1 MLNIINSNQ
10 DIKFRGTEDVQGG
23 RSNKRIIKRRVNG
36 RISSDRFEKS
46 IHNELENYPQKK
58 GIFTK
63 AKEFIINLLSVSTD
77 TKPVSGLKTEQNVK
91 DKSVIEGGIPQPEF
105 VTDYETRIAGLK
117 QGEDIDTEWVKNNTD
132 LIKEVANFDVEN
144 ADTPKLIRNIN
155 KNKENFIN
163 EVETSYAD
171 KKSAYIDSIRKEYID
186 IDPKE
191 EKDKALQGL
200 DALIKYGTK
209 EDLRGLSLSYKV
221 SRDDD
226 IMQRYAKLARKVG
239 DPDDSISISAKL
251 DPDDNYYNDTT
262 KKELMKTAKKLMVDD
277 APFGFHKNEEYAEYL
292 QYRYYYENSQDPEMV
307 SMAKSILNRLAEE
320 NPTYM
325 AHID

>member
-163 EVETSYAD
+163 EVENSYAD

-186 IDPKE
+186 IDPE
-191 EKDKALQGL
+191 VEKDKALQGL
-200 DALIKYGTK
+200 EALIKYGSR
-209 EDLRGLSLSYKV
+209 EDMQKLSLEYKV
-221 SRDDD
+221 SKDDD
-226 IMQRYAKLARKVG
+226 VMQRYARLVRKVG
-239 DPDDSISISAKL
+239 LPEDSISISAKL
-251 DPDDNYYNDTT
+251 NPKRTYYNDTT

-277 APFGFHKNEEYAEYL
+277 APAGFFNHASYDMFL
-292 QYRYYYENSQDPEMV
+292 QYKHYSNSNDPEMA
-307 SMAKSILNRLAEE
+307 SLSKSILDRIIQA
-320 NPTYM
+320 NPEM
-325 AHID
+325 KDW

>member
-1 MLNIINSNQ
+1 MSLEINNNQ
-10 DIKFRGTEDVQGG
+10 RYFINNRQTVSQPTSKAV
-23 RSNKRIIKRRVNG
+23 
-36 RISSDRFEKS
+36 
-46 IHNELENYPQKK
+46 QKK
-58 GIFTK
+58 
-63 AKEFIINLLSVSTD
+63 TD
-77 TKPVSGLKTEQNVK
+77 Q
-91 DKSVIEGGIPQPEF
+91 
-105 VTDYETRIAGLK
+105 K
-117 QGEDIDTEWVKNNTD
+117 Q
-132 LIKEVANFDVEN
+132 
-144 ADTPKLIRNIN
+144 LIRNTAIAVGGVSLLVLAIFKGKSIVRDI
-155 KNKENFIN
+155 KNLLKKESKPQIKPEPAKPSIIPKPHFTCGEENPAQFAK
-163 EVETSYAD
+163 EKA
-171 KKSAYIDSIRKEYID
+171 AYIDSIRKEYID

-251 DPDDNYYNDTT
+251 DPDDHYYNDVT

-277 APFGFHKNEEYAEYL
+277 APAGFHKNEEYAEYL
-292 QYRYYYENSQDPEMV
+292 KYLDYYENSQDPEMV
-307 SMAKSILNRLAEE
+307 SMAKTILNRLAEE

>member
-1 MLNIINSNQ
+1 MSLEINNNQ
-10 DIKFRGTEDVQGG
+10 RYFINNRQPVSQPTSKAV
-23 RSNKRIIKRRVNG
+23 
-36 RISSDRFEKS
+36 
-46 IHNELENYPQKK
+46 QKK
-58 GIFTK
+58 
-63 AKEFIINLLSVSTD
+63 AD
-77 TKPVSGLKTEQNVK
+77 QN
-91 DKSVIEGGIPQPEF
+91 Q
-105 VTDYETRIAGLK
+105 
-117 QGEDIDTEWVKNNTD
+117 
-132 LIKEVANFDVEN
+132 
-144 ADTPKLIRNIN
+144 LIRNTAIAVGGVSLLVLAIY
-155 KNKENFIN
+155 KGKTIVRGIKTLLKKESKPQIKPEPAKPSIIPKPHFTCGEENPAQFAK
-163 EVETSYAD
+163 EKA
-171 KKSAYIDSIRKEYID
+171 AYIDSIRKEYID

-251 DPDDNYYNDTT
+251 DPDDHYYNDVT

-277 APFGFHKNEEYAEYL
+277 APAGFHKNEEYAEYL
-292 QYRYYYENSQDPEMV
+292 KYLDYYENSQDPEMV
-307 SMAKSILNRLAEE
+307 SMAKTILNRLAEE

>member
-1 MLNIINSNQ
+1 MSLEINNNQ
-10 DIKFRGTEDVQGG
+10 RYFINNRQTVSQPTSKAV
-23 RSNKRIIKRRVNG
+23 
-36 RISSDRFEKS
+36 
-46 IHNELENYPQKK
+46 QKK
-58 GIFTK
+58 
-63 AKEFIINLLSVSTD
+63 TD
-77 TKPVSGLKTEQNVK
+77 Q
-91 DKSVIEGGIPQPEF
+91 
-105 VTDYETRIAGLK
+105 K
-117 QGEDIDTEWVKNNTD
+117 Q
-132 LIKEVANFDVEN
+132 
-144 ADTPKLIRNIN
+144 LIRNTAIAVGGVSLLALAIFKGKSIIRGI
-155 KNKENFIN
+155 KNLLKKESKPQIKPEPVKPSIIPKPHFTCGEENPAQFAR
-163 EVETSYAD
+163 EKA
-171 KKSAYIDSIRKEYID
+171 AYISSIRKEYID

-277 APFGFHKNEEYAEYL
+277 APFGTWKNKEYATYL

-307 SMAKSILNRLAEE
+307 SMAKTILNRLAEE